1 MVDERGQKNFCI
13 CKHRVYNHFYKGQ
26 IWTVP
31 YISESL
37 LTHCYALLLTRPIR
51 SDVTIL
57 TSITDAMNM
66 NNNYC
71 SQIPWWLI
79 LSSNPLSLGPVWKMI
94 CWTGTH
100 KTMWASHGAEWVIW
114 RALIWSKSPRRRSQG
129 FIMHSCPIPAHKGV
143 LLVRQWQDGMV

>member
-57 TSITDAMNM
+57 TSITNAMNYI
-66 NNNYC
+66 NNNYTAVRPLMINFILKPTFPWTSLKNDLLDWN
-71 SQIPWWLI
+71 SQNHVSLPWGRVSYL
-79 LSSNPLSLGPVWKMI
+79 
-94 CWTGTH
+94 
-100 KTMWASHGAEWVIW
+100 
-114 RALIWSKSPRRRSQG
+114 KSINLKLPPTQTISG
-129 FIMHSCPIPAHKGV
+129 VHHAFLPHSCS
-143 LLVRQWQDGMV
+143 